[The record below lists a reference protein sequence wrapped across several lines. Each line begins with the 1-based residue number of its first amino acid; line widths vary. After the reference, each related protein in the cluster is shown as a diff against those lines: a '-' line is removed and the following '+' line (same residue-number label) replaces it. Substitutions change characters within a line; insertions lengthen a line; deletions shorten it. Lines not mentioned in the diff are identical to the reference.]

1 LVSSSES
8 TLSSTKKS
16 NETLPQT
23 GENNNNEF
31 AYLGLAAL
39 LGAIGLAKG
48 KKKKKI
54 SF

>member
-1 LVSSSES
+1 VSSSES

-31 AYLGLAAL
+31 SYLGLAAL
-39 LGAIGLAKG
+39 LGAIGLTKG
-48 KKKKKI
+48 KKKKED
-54 SF
+54 